1 MNETGPRP
9 RRHRAAL
16 TLAIVAGL
24 AQGCANPLGPSSR
37 DYAPGA
43 PREKLRVV
51 GTLRLEPQPEAA
63 ASDQQST
70 RPALAPPPDIA
81 EGAERVEVSI
91 EQCRA
96 WTLSN
101 NLDLQVALIEP
112 TIARE
117 ALFGEEAKFESLFF
131 TDVRYNDIDSPI
143 SSIVQSNQAQILDIV
158 PGVQIPLATGG
169 TVTVSLP
176 LNRTEANAA
185 VTTLNPA
192 YESDLSF
199 SISQPLLRGGGRRT
213 NTHSIR
219 IQALETQIAESRG
232 KLEVIRQLAAVDRAY
247 WRLYAAARQLEV
259 AQDQYDLAKAQLDR
273 AERRVRAQV
282 SAEVEV
288 IRAQSGVAERLE
300 FIIVAQ
306 NNLRTQSREL
316 KRIIN
321 VSGLEIGTF
330 VVLVTSSPP
339 EPVQFRIDPEALAR
353 AAVENR
359 MEMLELELRLAQD
372 YSTIDFEKNLA
383 LPLFTLDYSYN
394 INGLG
399 SSFDQ
404 SFTVLRENMFE
415 DWSVG
420 ARLEVPIGNEQAE
433 SRVHQAILR
442 RLQRLSSKDARRLAI
457 RQEVFNAADQLV
469 TNWQRILAARQATIL
484 AARTLQAEQNQFEV
498 GARTSTDVLDAAT
511 ALANAQLTEINALT
525 DYQIAQVDLAFAT
538 GTLLGASK
546 VDWEPRDPRRPG
558 TSDFVGEPRGRKPL
572 GPPGPTPLD
581 LQTPESAEQ
590 PAAPAPAQPT
600 EPVPPAQ
607 R

>member
-1 MNETGPRP
+1 MNDQRLCP

-16 TLAIVAGL
+16 TLALVAGL
-24 AQGCANPLGPSSR
+24 AQGCANPFGPSSR
-37 DYAPGA
+37 DYAPA
-43 PREKLRVV
+43 ASRERLRTV
-51 GTLRLEPQPEAA
+51 GTLRLEPQPAEPEPDA
-63 ASDQQST
+63 QST
-70 RPALAPPPDIA
+70 RPSLTPPPDIA
-81 EGAERVEVSI
+81 EGAERVEVTI

-101 NLDLQVALIEP
+101 NLDLQVALVEP
-112 TIARE
+112 TISRE

-131 TDVRYNDIDSPI
+131 TDLSYNNIDSPI
-143 SSIVQSNQAQILDIV
+143 SSTLSSNQLESLDIV

-176 LNRTEANAA
+176 LQRVETNNTF
-185 VTTLNPA
+185 TTLNPA

-199 SISQPLLRGGGRRT
+199 SISQPFLRGGGRRT

-219 IQALETQIAESRG
+219 IQALETQISEARA

-247 WRLYAAARQLEV
+247 WRLFAARRQLEV

-282 SAEVEV
+282 AAEVEV
-288 IRAQSGVAERLE
+288 IRAQSGVAERLQ

-321 VSGLEIGTF
+321 QKGLEIGTF
-330 VVLVTSSPP
+330 TVLETSSPP
-339 EPVQFRIDPEALAR
+339 EPVQYRLELEELAR
-353 AAVENR
+353 SGVENR

-372 YSTIDFEKNLA
+372 YSTIDFEKNQA
-383 LPLFTLDYSYN
+383 LPLFTLDYTYN

-399 SSFDQ
+399 SSFNR

-420 ARLEVPIGNEQAE
+420 GRLEVPIGNEQAE

-457 RQEVFNAADQLV
+457 RQEVYNSADQLA

-511 ALANAQLTEINALT
+511 SLADAQLSEINALT
-525 DYQIAQVDLAFAT
+525 EYQIAQVDLAFAT
-538 GTLLGASK
+538 GTLLGAAR

-581 LQTPESAEQ
+581 LQGPEPEPPADP
-590 PAAPAPAQPT
+590 PAAPAQNDA
-600 EPVPPAQ
+600 PPAQ